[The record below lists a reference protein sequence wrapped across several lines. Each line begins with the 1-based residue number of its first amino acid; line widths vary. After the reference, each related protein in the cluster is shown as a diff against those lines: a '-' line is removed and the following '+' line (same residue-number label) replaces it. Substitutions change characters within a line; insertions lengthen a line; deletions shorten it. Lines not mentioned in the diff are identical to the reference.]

1 MSLMG
6 KKENRAPAKGYQV
19 TPVRRQRYGSTMDAV
34 RLDLMP
40 LDVFGA
46 LGLHDKNA
54 YLQELADRFCAQTE
68 REPLVLDKDALSRL
82 RRFYSRRSL
91 ADLRVA
97 AEPTTDLDK
106 ALKALGEAVKL
117 NERQPDIMGAL
128 VSELPA
134 PVLRTAPEDDSQL
147 SFFVP
152 NIYDAPIKDDVNLM
166 DVAPFS
172 LGKSKREGTIRYEL
186 KDCIITIDG
195 SASAGLATVF
205 DYDIFLHMVS
215 SLAEEA
221 NRYRR
226 ALGKGLRVD
235 VPARMYRPN
244 ASHILKFCRRSS
256 GGKQY
261 KDLEA
266 ALDRLKG
273 TSVKVVN
280 LGNGNRRE
288 VVTMSLIQDY
298 RTVSRTTT
306 GNVDVIEII
315 IPEWVYDGVVREKG
329 NPQILTINA
338 DYFLISKGIG
348 RFIYRLSKRAAGKQI
363 ARYGMSE
370 LHKRSGSEQALP
382 QFSYHL
388 RKFVK
393 STRVA
398 PLPDF
403 DLEIV
408 PGRREDV
415 LVMRAR
421 GSETLP
427 AGSGQVLELPLD

>member
-1 MSLMG
+1 MVS
-6 KKENRAPAKGYQV
+6 
-19 TPVRRQRYGSTMDAV
+19 DAV

-40 LDVFGA
+40 LDAFGA

-54 YLQELADRFCAQTE
+54 YLQELADAFCAKTG
-68 REPLVLDKDALSRL
+68 REPLELSKDALSRL

-91 ADLRVA
+91 ADLKVA
-97 AEPTTDLDK
+97 PEPANELDV

-117 NERQPDIMGAL
+117 NERRPDIVGAL

-134 PVLRTAPEDDSQL
+134 PLQRQASEEDSQP

-152 NIYDAPIKDDVNLM
+152 SIYDAPIKDDINLM

-215 SLAEEA
+215 SLAEVA

-226 ALGKGLRVD
+226 SLEKGLRVD
-235 VPARMYRPN
+235 APARVYRPS
-244 ASHILKFCRRSS
+244 AAHILKFCRRSN

-280 LGNGNRRE
+280 LGGGNRRE
-288 VVTMSLIQDY
+288 VVTMSLVQDY
-298 RTVSRTTT
+298 RIVTRTTT
-306 GNVDVIEII
+306 GNVDVVEIV

-329 NPQILTINA
+329 NPQILTING
-338 DYFLISKGIG
+338 DYFSISKGLG
-348 RFIYRLSKRAAGKQI
+348 KFIYRLSKRAAGKQV

-370 LHKRSGSEQALP
+370 LHKRCGSEQGLP
-382 QFSYHL
+382 QFCYQL
-388 RKFVK
+388 RKFVE
-393 STRVA
+393 STRVV
-398 PLPDF
+398 PLPDY
-403 DLEIV
+403 DLEIIS
-408 PGRREDV
+408 GKREDV

-421 GSETLP
+421 GSETVP
-427 AGSGQVLELPLD
+427 AGNGQTLELPLD

>member
-1 MSLMG
+1 MSDTL
-6 KKENRAPAKGYQV
+6 
-19 TPVRRQRYGSTMDAV
+19 

-40 LDVFGA
+40 LDTFGE
-46 LGLHDKNA
+46 LGLHEKNA
-54 YLQELADRFCAQTE
+54 YLQALADDFCAKTG
-68 REPLVLDKDALSRL
+68 RDPLVLGKDALSRL

-91 ADLRVA
+91 ADLKVA
-97 AEPTTDLDK
+97 TEPTNALDS

-117 NERQPDIMGAL
+117 NERRPDIVGAL

-134 PVLRTAPEDDSQL
+134 PVMREAPDDDSQL

-152 NIYDAPIKDDVNLM
+152 NIYDAPLKDDVNLM

-172 LGKSKREGTIRYEL
+172 LGKTKREGIIRYEL

-226 ALGKGLRVD
+226 ALEKGLRVD
-235 VPARMYRPN
+235 VPARVYRPN
-244 ASHILKFCRRSS
+244 AAHILKFCRRSN

-288 VVTMSLIQDY
+288 VVTMSLVQDY
-298 RTVSRTTT
+298 KIVSRTTT
-306 GNVDVIEII
+306 GNVDQVEII

-329 NPQILTINA
+329 NPQILTLNA
-338 DYFLISKGIG
+338 DYFLISQGLG
-348 RFIYRLSKRAAGKQI
+348 RYLYRLSKRAAGKQV
-363 ARYGMSE
+363 ARYGMTE
-370 LHKRSGSEQALP
+370 LHKRSGSKQGLP
-382 QFSYHL
+382 QFAHHI
-388 RKFVK
+388 RKFVE

-398 PLPDF
+398 PLPEY
-403 DLEIV
+403 DLEII
-408 PGRREDV
+408 PGKREDV

-421 GSETLP
+421 GTETLHAATVVAP
-427 AGSGQVLELPLD
+427 ELPLD

>member
-1 MSLMG
+1 
-6 KKENRAPAKGYQV
+6 
-19 TPVRRQRYGSTMDAV
+19 
-34 RLDLMP
+34 MP
-40 LDVFGA
+40 LDTFGE
-46 LGLHDKNA
+46 LGLHEKNA
-54 YLQELADRFCAQTE
+54 YLQALADDFCAKTG
-68 REPLVLDKDALSRL
+68 RDPLVLGKDALSRL

-91 ADLRVA
+91 ADLKVA
-97 AEPTTDLDK
+97 TEPTNALDS

-117 NERQPDIMGAL
+117 NERRPDIVGAL

-134 PVLRTAPEDDSQL
+134 PVMREAPDDDSQL

-152 NIYDAPIKDDVNLM
+152 NIYDAPLKDDVNLM

-172 LGKSKREGTIRYEL
+172 LGKTKREGIIRYEL

-226 ALGKGLRVD
+226 ALEKGLRVD
-235 VPARMYRPN
+235 VPARVYRPN
-244 ASHILKFCRRSS
+244 AAHILKFCRRSN

-288 VVTMSLIQDY
+288 VVTMSLVQD
-298 RTVSRTTT
+298 
-306 GNVDVIEII
+306 
-315 IPEWVYDGVVREKG
+315 
-329 NPQILTINA
+329 
-338 DYFLISKGIG
+338 
-348 RFIYRLSKRAAGKQI
+348 
-363 ARYGMSE
+363 
-370 LHKRSGSEQALP
+370 
-382 QFSYHL
+382 
-388 RKFVK
+388 
-393 STRVA
+393 
-398 PLPDF
+398 
-403 DLEIV
+403 
-408 PGRREDV
+408 
-415 LVMRAR
+415 
-421 GSETLP
+421 
-427 AGSGQVLELPLD
+427 